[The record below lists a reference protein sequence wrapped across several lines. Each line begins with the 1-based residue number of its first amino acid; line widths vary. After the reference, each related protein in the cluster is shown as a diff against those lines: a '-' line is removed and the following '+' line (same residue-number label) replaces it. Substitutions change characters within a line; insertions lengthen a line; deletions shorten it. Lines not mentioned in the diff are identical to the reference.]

1 MGGPAGDAHRAEG
14 FSCMVRVVHGS
25 QSSLGI
31 RTIRGCAFSVV
42 QYLCCATS
50 CATRHR
56 IEGCA
61 GMSAKKRNDERSS
74 HGNGNPSSDIRQTE
88 SERMADLRASQ
99 RDFLT
104 QYANDVVILADD
116 EAHILEVNDRA
127 SSVYGYTREELLDMS
142 LADLHPLGARDC
154 AREELKLVKRD
165 GSRVFE
171 STHARKDGVQCH
183 MEVSSRA
190 IHSGGRTIYLALERD
205 VTERKVAEMALRES
219 EGRYRMLAESSPLAI
234 FVSQNDKVIVVNAAC
249 VILFGASAPEDLS
262 GKSTLELFHP
272 DSQELI
278 SQRISAGGIPAPLVE
293 ARIVRIDGTLLNV
306 SAAAFL
312 LEEQGLRAVQIV
324 MRDITER
331 KDAEVA
337 QLESEEQLR
346 LAVQDAPLPL
356 MIHAEDGE
364 VIHVNRAWTELSGYS
379 ILDIPTI
386 EGWTTKAYG
395 EGAESVREDIER
407 LYSLSGREDEGEY
420 SVRTADG
427 STRVWDFSNS
437 PIGKLPDGRRIVM
450 SAARDITERKQAEK
464 AVVER
469 SERLQSLLDNA
480 PYGAHM
486 YELMPNDRLVLVG
499 YNARAVEML
508 KVDHE
513 ALLGHTLE
521 EAFPGNVGT
530 ETPKAYR
537 RVARDGGTF
546 SIEMNS
552 YDEGSIKGVFEVYAF
567 STGPNQVSVFFRDI
581 TELKRVEETL
591 RQSESRYRALAE
603 SSPLGIFVTK
613 RDQVILVNPACAE
626 LFGASS
632 DDLIGKSALGLFHPD
647 SQDSVR
653 ERICEDAENVPLIEV
668 RIVRLDGTPVDV
680 EASASVLVDQ
690 GVNAIQVVLRDITE
704 RKKTV
709 DQLLARTEDL
719 ASSNAELEKFAYVA
733 SHDLQEP
740 LRMVASFVQ
749 LLQRRYAGKL
759 DSDADEFIGYAVD
772 GATRMQTLINDLLA
786 YSRVGTKGDPFLPS
800 DLEIVFRDVLRSL
813 ERLIDES
820 GATVTHD
827 HLPTVVCDPT
837 QIGQVFQNVVTN
849 AIKFSDGE
857 APKIHVSARE
867 AEGQWVFSVK
877 DNGIGLESQY
887 FERIF
892 VIFQR
897 LQARVDYAGTGMG
910 LAICKRIV
918 ERHGGHI
925 WVESALDVGSTFYF
939 TLRDG
944 KEE

>member
-1 MGGPAGDAHRAEG
+1 
-14 FSCMVRVVHGS
+14 
-25 QSSLGI
+25 
-31 RTIRGCAFSVV
+31 
-42 QYLCCATS
+42 
-50 CATRHR
+50 
-56 IEGCA
+56 
-61 GMSAKKRNDERSS
+61 MSAKKRDDERSS
-74 HGNGNPSSDIRQTE
+74 HGNGKPSSDIRQTE
-88 SERMADLRASQ
+88 SERVADLHASQ

-104 QYANDVVILADD
+104 QYANDVVILADE

-171 STHARKDGVQCH
+171 STHVRKDGVQCH

-190 IHSGGRTIYLALERD
+190 IQSGGRTLYLALERD

-234 FVSQNDKVIVVNAAC
+234 FVNRDAKVVVVNAAC
-249 VILFGASAPEDLS
+249 VVLFGASAPEDLI

-272 DSQELI
+272 DSQVLI
-278 SQRISAGGIPAPLVE
+278 SERISAGGIPAPLVE
-293 ARIVRIDGTLLNV
+293 ARIVRLDGTLLNV
-306 SAAAFL
+306 SLTAFPL
-312 LEEQGLRAVQIV
+312 KEQGLSAIQIV

-331 KDAEVA
+331 KRAEAA
-337 QLESEEQLR
+337 QLESESQFR
-346 LAVQDAPLPL
+346 RAVRDAPMPI
-356 MIHAEDGE
+356 MIHVEDGE
-364 VIHVNRAWTELSGYS
+364 VIQVNSAWTDLTGYS

-386 EGWTTKAYG
+386 TAWTEKAYG
-395 EGAESVREDIER
+395 EGAASVHGDIDK
-407 LYSLSGREDEGEY
+407 LYSLKQREHEGEY
-420 SVRTADG
+420 TIRTATG
-427 STRVWDFSNS
+427 ATRVWDFSS
-437 PIGKLPDGRRIVM
+437 AAIGELPDGRRMVM
-450 SAARDITERKQAEK
+450 SVAGDITERKQAEA

-521 EAFPGNVGT
+521 EAFVGNVGT
-530 ETPKAYR
+530 ETPEAYR
-537 RVARDGGTF
+537 RVAREGGTF

-567 STGPNQVSVFFRDI
+567 STGPNQVSVFFRDV
-581 TELKRVEETL
+581 TELKRAEETL
-591 RQSESRYRALAE
+591 RHSESRYRALAE
-603 SSPLGIFVTK
+603 GSPLCIFVTRK
-613 RDQVILVNPACAE
+613 DKVFLVNPACVE

-632 DDLIGKSALGLFHPD
+632 PDELIGRSALSLFHPD
-647 SQDSVR
+647 AQALVR
-653 ERICEDAENVPLIEV
+653 ERIREDSETVPLVEV
-668 RIVRLDGTPVDV
+668 KILRLDGTPVEV
-680 EASASVLVDQ
+680 EAASSVLVDQ

-704 RKKTV
+704 RKKMV

-740 LRMVASFVQ
+740 LRMVASYVQ

-786 YSRVGTKGDPFLPS
+786 YSRIGTKGDPFLPS

-837 QIGQVFQNVVTN
+837 QIGQVFQNLVTN

-857 APKIHVSARE
+857 SPKIHVSARE
-867 AEGQWVFSVK
+867 SEGLWVFSVK
-877 DNGIGLESQY
+877 DNGIGIESQY

-897 LQARVDYAGTGMG
+897 LQARIDYPGTGMG

-925 WVESALDVGSTFYF
+925 WVESTLDVGSTFYF